1 MARLTREAI
10 LAAEDR
16 SETEIVPV
24 PEWGGEVVVGVIGG
38 DERDR
43 FDLYREKR
51 KQGDAGIRALLVA
64 MACRNDDGKPLFTP
78 EDVATLG
85 AKSSRALDR
94 VFEAALRVN
103 RIGADAAE
111 NTVKN

>member
-1 MARLTREAI
+1 MALLTREAI
-10 LAAEDR
+10 LSADDR
-16 SETEIVPV
+16 TATETVPV

-51 KQGDAGIRALLVA
+51 RQSDAGIRALLVA
-64 MACRNDDGKPLFTP
+64 MSCRDEDGKPLFTP

-103 RIGADAAE
+103 KMGNEAAE
-111 NTVKN
+111 IEVKN